1 MRGQHNPLDL
11 KFAAGK
17 NEVTGKNHVVYGAT
31 DTTMTGVHDY
41 NSAQQVV
48 DFPDMPDLIGVD
60 SDDRSDDFIL
70 PSLTELMVVQVWE
83 LMIVMI
89 VKPGVL
95 PV

>member
-1 MRGQHNPLDL
+1 MN
-11 KFAAGK
+11 
-17 NEVTGKNHVVYGAT
+17 NVVYGVI
-31 DTTMTGVHDY
+31 DPTMEGVHVY
-41 NSAQQVV
+41 NSAHKMI
-48 DFPDMPDLIGVD
+48 DSPDMPDLIGVD
-60 SDDRSDDFIL
+60 SDDGSDDFIL